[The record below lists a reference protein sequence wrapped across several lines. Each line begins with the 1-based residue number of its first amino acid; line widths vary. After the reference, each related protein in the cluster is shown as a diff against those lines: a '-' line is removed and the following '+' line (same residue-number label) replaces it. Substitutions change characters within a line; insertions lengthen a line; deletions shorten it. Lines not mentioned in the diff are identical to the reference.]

1 MSVSLSLGCG
11 FAKAGVVHF
20 YFLVIRPASRAFMA
34 VRYYLRRKQTGG
46 GDQLT
51 LKKKVSPAI
60 KVRISNSGIWV
71 GHWFQQM

>member
-34 VRYYLRRKQTGG
+34 VRYYLRRTQTGGG
-46 GDQLT
+46 GDQLSQEKS
-51 LKKKVSPAI
+51 LPGNKSKDK
-60 KVRISNSGIWV
+60 
-71 GHWFQQM
+71 Q